1 MRFSYVMLPDYP
13 LEESLRAIKL
23 ADELGFYACYAA
35 DETWHKDL
43 WLLFA
48 AAAKDTTNIRLG
60 QASSERA
67 RSPRCRPGGATLD
80 ELPTVAPKWCSD
92 QATSV
97 RWRSTTSTGNGP
109 AVVPVKEGVRHPE
122 IPR

>member
-48 AAAKDTTNIRLG
+48 AASRDTANSTSD
-60 QASSERA
+60 SS
-67 RSPRCRPGGATLD
+67 SMPTMRP
-80 ELPTVAPKWCSD
+80 S
-92 QATSV
+92 S
-97 RWRSTTSTGNGP
+97 STGSC
-109 AVVPVKEGVRHPE
+109 EMS
-122 IPR
+122 